1 MQLYQANEETR
12 LQTQNS
18 F

>member
-12 LQTQNS
+12 LKPQNS